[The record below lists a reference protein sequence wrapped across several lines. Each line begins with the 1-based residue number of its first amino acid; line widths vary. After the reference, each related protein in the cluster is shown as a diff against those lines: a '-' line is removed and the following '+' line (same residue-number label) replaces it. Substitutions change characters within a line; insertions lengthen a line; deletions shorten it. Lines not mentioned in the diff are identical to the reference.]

1 MPFLIRKKTNTES
14 PKNQSTQ
21 SKLTNIFKFIFKN
34 VLQIEDK
41 TVLWEII
48 NQNHQSKIKS

>member
-14 PKNQSTQ
+14 PKNQTSQ
-21 SKLTNIFKFIFKN
+21 SKLTNILKFIFKN